1 MNITKKQQEAADT
14 VVQAARILQNAARN
28 AERLGLDV
36 SISYYSDE
44 VHANVKLK
52 QEELVAST
60 KKEGK

>member
-1 MNITKKQQEAADT
+1 VTITTEQQAAADK

-44 VHANVKLK
+44 VHTYVKLK
-52 QEELVAST
+52 QEKLVAST
-60 KKEGK
+60 KKKGK